1 MPDSTEPTSREGRGL
16 GHHPAFTQAAGLHGG
31 GEGTGPALRPGPDAG
46 PLLWCKGAMDWVG
59 GLLWLPATPTVFLRV
74 TVRVCLRVT
83 LRVLLR
89 VTPRIFLRVTPR
101 VSLRVTMRVF
111 LRTTPKVFLSIT
123 LSPWLGPFC
132 SNHKL
137 WKLCPTHSFK
147 ELDP

>member
-1 MPDSTEPTSREGRGL
+1 MPDSTEPTSQEGRGL
-16 GHHPAFTQAAGLHGG
+16 GHHPAFTQVAGLHGG

-46 PLLWCKGAMDWVG
+46 PLLWCEGAMDWVG
-59 GLLWLPATPTVFLRV
+59 GLLWLPATPRVFLRV
-74 TVRVCLRVT
+74 TVRVCLRIT

-89 VTPRIFLRVTPR
+89 V
-101 VSLRVTMRVF
+101 
-111 LRTTPKVFLSIT
+111 TPKVFLSIT

-132 SNHKL
+132 SNHEL